1 MNYICNMQHI
11 LSKKLGPNHKYNDAL
26 NLVITDNIYDEL
38 QADLLIKTIC
48 QDPEIHA
55 LYFPVHADVDF
66 EIKETFCR
74 HELCRLDTPPKKHVM
89 QAYWNSISKPH

>member
-1 MNYICNMQHI
+1 MQQMNHLVNIQNTLTI
-11 LSKKLGPNHKYNDAL
+11 KLGAGHKYF
-26 NLVITDNIYDEL
+26 NLLKSQSEHDSHIDFIIT
-38 QADLLIKTIC
+38 TIC

-55 LYFPVHADVDF
+55 LYFPVDADVDF

-89 QAYWNSISKPH
+89 QAYWNSISKPQ